1 MPSKSILSET
11 LEAHSNNLRLASVL
25 RVLARGH
32 DLAASFKEIVGSKS
46 PTAFE
51 PSLLLLKNK
60 RKLVHSADQ
69 LYLAMVRTAVT
80 ESLEL
85 TRDYCRQTLQT
96 KALKA
101 QDWFNVFRLLRNA
114 LNHNFQF
121 EFKPDDLKL
130 LPATWR
136 KITIYPEHQ
145 GTELTQKILP
155 PDVAIEWLAE
165 LDTFISEELQ

>member
-1 MPSKSILSET
+1 MRTKVVLSET
-11 LEAHSNNLRLASVL
+11 LEAHSNNLRLASVF

-32 DLAASFKEIVGSKS
+32 DLAKAFEAIVGNKS
-46 PTAFE
+46 PAAFT
-51 PSLLLLKNK
+51 PSLLLLKSK
-60 RKLVHSADQ
+60 TKLIHSVDQ

-85 TRDYCRQTLQT
+85 TRDYCRKTTQT

-114 LNHNFQF
+114 LNHNFHF
-121 EFKPDDLKL
+121 EFTPEDLKV

-136 KITIYPEHQ
+136 MVTVTAAHD
-145 GTELTQKILP
+145 GTELTQKVLP
-155 PDVAIEWLAE
+155 PDAAIEWLAE
-165 LDTFISEELQ
+165 LDHFISEGLQ